1 MAPSNRLLLDP
12 IQSRLFKSTT
22 TLNGNGFL
30 AGPTLNL
37 ICKNQVPLCSRLSN
51 GTSGFFLGAGGGS
64 RTHFSHPFPGCL
76 LRVATRCF
84 CSPSPEPIG
93 LRWTMPTPASFPRH
107 FGPRLSEPYKLVEI
121 EESLTIITIVRV
133 SRSILRW
140 LLV

>member
-1 MAPSNRLLLDP
+1 MYVDLCTKHYVHTARTLGMALQKNPDVP
-12 IQSRLFKSTT
+12 GFPGSRSFQ
-22 TLNGNGFL
+22 
-30 AGPTLNL
+30 P
-37 ICKNQVPLCSRLSN
+37 LSN